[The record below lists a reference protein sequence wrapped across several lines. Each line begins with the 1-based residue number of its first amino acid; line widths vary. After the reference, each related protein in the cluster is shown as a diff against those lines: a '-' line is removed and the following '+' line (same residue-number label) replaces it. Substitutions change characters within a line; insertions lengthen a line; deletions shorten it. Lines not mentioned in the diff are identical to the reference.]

1 MLNDFTLRPIP
12 CAVAALSLCSVQ
24 AWAQE
29 TAGDAAALARPK
41 STMVVESAEL
51 DASGAMAPPAFGGFE
66 FNRDFL
72 RGFKNES
79 ALRNGAR
86 DYGYL
91 GSYSLAYIEAVEVLK
106 GPASAL
112 YGNGKPGG
120 DLNTVTKL
128 PGLRDYR
135 SASLDVTTPG
145 YWRLRGDVA
154 DVAGEGDGAVRYR
167 VIGQLSDGATFRDKF
182 NKTSG
187 VLAPTIDWRITPQLY
202 LALSQESLYI
212 RDTWDPQFV
221 PNKAL
226 LALPA
231 RRFLGEPGNTEHVY
245 SNTTRLVLEYR
256 VNDHAKIRQ
265 ALFYQSAHDRH
276 EGIVYDT
283 YNTALED
290 LVDSAGRVQRV
301 TEHSR
306 SQQHLAASQ
315 TEWHQHGVMAG
326 MPYDLL
332 AGIEAGR
339 FDYRYGV
346 AVGTAAPLSIDYP
359 VYGAPQAGV
368 LAQVADQHYGTTN
381 TVLYVQ
387 QRLTLGAR
395 SKVLL
400 GVRFE
405 HYRDYYDDVR
415 TAGARIEQSARL
427 ASPRLGWTYLLAPG
441 LTGFVSWT
449 NSSRP
454 QIGARSATGT
464 LFRQEAGT
472 QVETGAQYA
481 SDALLLTGSLF
492 SIKKKN
498 VLAQDPVSPNFQ
510 LASGE
515 RRSRGLE
522 LDATYRLTS
531 QLKLEASAAYTD
543 AYVSRDT
550 VLPTG
555 TRLAGVPRWFGSAYV
570 SYDLAGDWKGWGMGA
585 GYVVESRRKATLT
598 ETGIMLPQ
606 FATLDLNLSYRVKQW
621 SMDMTLA
628 NAANK
633 AGHTSDGFTVSPIAP
648 RALQLS
654 VRSRF

>member
-1 MLNDFTLRPIP
+1 MHNNFCPRPIP
-12 CAVAALSLCSVQ
+12 CAIAVWALC
-24 AWAQE
+24 AMPAKAQE
-29 TAGDAAALARPK
+29 AGADPAQEARPK
-41 STMVVESAEL
+41 SVMVVESTEL
-51 DASGAMAPPAFGGFE
+51 DAAGAMAPPAFGGFE

-145 YWRLRGDVA
+145 TRRVRGDLA
-154 DVAGEGDGAVRYR
+154 DVVGDGALRYR
-167 VIGQLSDGATFRDKF
+167 LIGQLSDGISFRDTF
-182 NKTSG
+182 HKTSG
-187 VLAPTIDWRITPQLY
+187 VLAPTIDWRVTPDLH
-202 LALSQESLYI
+202 LMLSQESLYI
-212 RDTWDPQFV
+212 RDTSDPLFV

-231 RRFLGEPGNTEHVY
+231 ERFLGEPDNLELVY

-256 VNDHAKIRQ
+256 VNPSARIRQ
-265 ALFYQSAHDRH
+265 AWFYQAAHDSH
-276 EGIVYDT
+276 AGIVYDT
-283 YNTALED
+283 YNTALEE
-290 LVDSAGRVQRV
+290 LVDGAGRVRRV
-301 TEHSR
+301 TEHARSR
-306 SQQHLAASQ
+306 QRLSASQ
-315 TEWHQHGVMAG
+315 TEWHQHGVLGG
-326 MPYDLL
+326 MSYDLL
-332 AGIEAGR
+332 AGVEVGR
-339 FDYRYGV
+339 FDYRYAV
-346 AVGTAAPLSIDYP
+346 AIGAAAPIDIARP
-359 VYGAPQAGV
+359 AYGAVQAST
-368 LAQVADQHYGTTN
+368 LEPVADQRYGTTN

-387 QRLTLGAR
+387 QRMAVSER
-395 SKVLL
+395 SKALL
-400 GVRFE
+400 GLRLE
-405 HYRDYYDDVR
+405 QYRDYYDDVR
-415 TAGARIEQSARL
+415 NPGPQLEQSTRL

-454 QIGARSATGT
+454 QIGARSANGT

-481 SDALLLTGSLF
+481 ADDVLLTGSLF

-510 LASGE
+510 VASGE

-522 LDATYRLTS
+522 LDATWHWS
-531 QLKLEASAAYTD
+531 PQGKLEAAAAYTD

-550 VLPTG
+550 VLPAG
-555 TRLAGVPRWFGSAYV
+555 TRLAGVPRWFGSAYL
-570 SYDLAGDWKGWGMGA
+570 SYDLAGDWRGWGVGA
-585 GYVVESRRKATLT
+585 GYVVESRRKVTLSDDD
-598 ETGIMLPQ
+598 LALAS
-606 FATLDLNLSYRVKQW
+606 FATVDLNLSYHVRQW
-621 SMDMTLA
+621 SLDATLC
-628 NAANK
+628 NAGNK
-633 AGHTSDGFTVSPIAP
+633 SGQTSDGFTVSPIAP

-654 VRSRF
+654 LRTRF